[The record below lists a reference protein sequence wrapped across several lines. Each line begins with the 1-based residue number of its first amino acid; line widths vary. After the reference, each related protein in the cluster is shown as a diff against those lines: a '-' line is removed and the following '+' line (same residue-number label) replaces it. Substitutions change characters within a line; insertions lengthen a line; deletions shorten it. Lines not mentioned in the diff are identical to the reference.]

1 MEFDPCE
8 QADAVL
14 RQQLNKMRQEV
25 MQESCDDLGQ
35 KLLKNEHFYW
45 TTKDGRKLFIADM
58 ADEHLVNCLKALAK
72 RNASNP
78 FIGYE
83 LARRTHFKK
92 GGNNAQD

>member
-1 MEFDPCE
+1 MEFDPCK

-14 RQQLNKMRQEV
+14 RRHLNTMRREV
-25 MQESCDDLGQ
+25 IQESCDDLGQ
-35 KLLKNEHFYW
+35 QLLKNEHLYW

-58 ADEHLVNCLKALAK
+58 TDEHLANCLRQLAK

-83 LARRTHFKK
+83 LARRAHFKK
-92 GGNNAQD
+92 GGQQ

>member
-8 QADAVL
+8 QSDAVL

-35 KLLKNEHFYW
+35 KLLKNEHLYW

-58 ADEHLVNCLKALAK
+58 TDEHLVNCLKVLAK

-78 FIGYE
+78 FICYE

-92 GGNNAQD
+92 GGQDAQD